1 MHHCVPGLR
10 TASRLGQRFDAVLV
24 EVPYKELSD
33 AALAGVVESFVL
45 REGTDY
51 GHRDVDFEE
60 KCRSVKRQLEK
71 GSAAIVYDS
80 VTDSINIVV
89 KGAEGSVK
97 GAEGSKKPGAN
108 PKR

>member
-51 GHRDVDFEE
+51 GQRDVDFEE

-71 GSAAIVYDS
+71 GSAAVVYDS
-80 VTDSINIVV
+80 ATDSINIIV
-89 KGAEGSVK
+89 KGAEGSVQ

-108 PKR
+108 PRR